1 MCMVAPVS
9 VAFYK
14 GRFWCGNFCPRGSF
28 YDHVLAKISPKKSIP
43 PIFKSSG
50 LRVFMVLFIITVF
63 SIQIYATWGDLYAM
77 GTVFVRLIL
86 ITTSGEELSQIR
98 VLTNKIDELN
108 QKFNDISKQNK
119 EFEKRVFAAFPNIT
133 SKLHKE
139 TLINLKAVNK
149 MNTNKKNKK
158 SN

>member
-1 MCMVAPVS
+1 MYWLLLVFLAVGFFYPPIGLIAIICMVAPVS

-86 ITTSGEELSQIR
+86 ITTLVGIILGIFYNQMKLS
-98 VLTNKIDELN
+98 V
-108 QKFNDISKQNK
+108 
-119 EFEKRVFAAFPNIT
+119 
-133 SKLHKE
+133 KL
-139 TLINLKAVNK
+139 
-149 MNTNKKNKK
+149 
-158 SN
+158 

>member
-1 MCMVAPVS
+1 MRYTS
-9 VAFYK
+9 SLILLSIFLTD
-14 GRFWCGNFCPRGSF
+14 NI
-28 YDHVLAKISPKKSIP
+28 ISTLNALKLNTNLSKLHMIADEIKETTSEKLFIKLKSI
-43 PIFKSSG
+43 
-50 LRVFMVLFIITVF
+50 
-63 SIQIYATWGDLYAM
+63 Q
-77 GTVFVRLIL
+77 
-86 ITTSGEELSQIR
+86 SGEELSQIR

-108 QKFNDISKQNK
+108 QKFNDISKHNK